1 MNTIQ
6 KRFLMFL
13 GACIPT
19 RVLIGYLGKKYYN
32 HKNIKFLGYITMII
46 SIGFIYI
53 FTIGSKRADSQLEWS
68 GEKKIWWND
77 FRIIHGI
84 LYLLFS
90 YHILKKSKDAWKF
103 IAIDTTI
110 GLLAFFH
117 HHNVNNNYSKLF

>member
-1 MNTIQ
+1 
-6 KRFLMFL
+6 MFL

-90 YHILKKSKDAWKF
+90 YHNHRY
-103 IAIDTTI
+103 
-110 GLLAFFH
+110 H
-117 HHNVNNNYSKLF
+117 H

>member
-1 MNTIQ
+1 
-6 KRFLMFL
+6 
-13 GACIPT
+13 
-19 RVLIGYLGKKYYN
+19 
-32 HKNIKFLGYITMII
+32 MII

-84 LYLLFS
+84 LYLFFS